1 MDNVDEASRLSASEN
16 DFCRIKNGKVLEQ
29 GIALGVK
36 IRGSDYGWKY
46 PQFNEIMS

>member
-36 IRGSDYGWKY
+36 IRGRDYGWKY